1 MLSGSVSYPEEE
13 EEDEAIPDL
22 ESFCREAT
30 PLTDMSDEQL
40 RPIFWQVG
48 SKLQSQTTLLFYPWH

>member
-48 SKLQSQTTLLFYPWH
+48 SKLQYQATLFSNPWY

>member
-13 EEDEAIPDL
+13 EEAIPDL

-48 SKLQSQTTLLFYPWH
+48 SKLQSQAKLFFYPWC